1 MATKVLIVLALIA
14 AVVEGI
20 WAGIVP
26 QNLLPLALV
35 VIGLIYAG
43 MAVDAEDA
51 GKYLL
56 IVIAFGAA
64 SASDVLMN
72 IHAVGGYLDAI
83 MDQLATA
90 AYAGVFSVASL
101 RVWNALTASE

>member
-14 AVVEGI
+14 AIVQGLWPDV
-20 WAGIVP
+20 VP
-26 QNLLPLALV
+26 QKLLPLALV

-43 MAVDAEDA
+43 MAVDPEDA

-64 SASDVLMN
+64 SASNVLEA
-72 IHAVGGYLDAI
+72 IHTVGPFLDAI